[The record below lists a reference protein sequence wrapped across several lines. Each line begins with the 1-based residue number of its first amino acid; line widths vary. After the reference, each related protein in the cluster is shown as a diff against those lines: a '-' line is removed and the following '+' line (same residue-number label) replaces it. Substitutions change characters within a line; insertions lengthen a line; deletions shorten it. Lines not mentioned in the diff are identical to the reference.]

1 MGGTALTILKS
12 GFRPPRHCA
21 TRITSRPTSQLQTA
35 RFAKADYT
43 TVKFSESQKNLGHK
57 TNCSEEALAQEYDAY
72 GCST

>member
-1 MGGTALTILKS
+1 MDSTLKS
-12 GFRPPRHCA
+12 SFRNSDTLYCA